1 MLIAQEPWTHR
12 GRPVGDAG
20 QTRQLDLFPAVRGTG
35 GRAAAT
41 RGKALQS
48 F

>member
-1 MLIAQEPWTHR
+1 MPIAQESWTHR

-20 QTRQLDLFPAVRGTG
+20 QTRQLDLFPAVRGTE

-41 RGKALQS
+41 GGEALQS